1 MRRHLL
7 PLLVRRITVHK
18 VTCCLMLRLVLL
30 LRHLLLHMIGRRL
43 PLRLRLHMLMRAAR
57 PTHAAEGGSQPAPL
71 RVHPPSADDT
81 PALPSG
87 T

>member
-1 MRRHLL
+1 MARALL
-7 PLLVRRITVHK
+7 MPTAY
-18 VTCCLMLRLVLL
+18 
-30 LRHLLLHMIGRRL
+30 
-43 PLRLRLHMLMRAAR
+43 MLMRAAR